1 MDTKDIK
8 VRRKTTKYKSIYYN
22 ESTKKYD
29 VKYNYKEYDVK
40 TGRNKYRS
48 KWVYN
53 LNTIT
58 EAKAEL
64 AKLQHKG
71 LRANDKDITL
81 QGAYDLWLIKAQGQ
95 NFSPVSIKNTHQ
107 QIRMVYQFVPAATKL
122 KDIDEDVYYKFCS
135 DIRKHGYS
143 EETIHSINA
152 TFRKMI
158 NLAYKKKLIKENI
171 LNYADNIKTK
181 KKEDYKT
188 ISKESFDEMDKYFK
202 ENESWR
208 LGVNNYPKFR
218 LMFNILYYTGL
229 RIGECIALTYVDFE
243 EFSYYEN
250 TENGKS
256 ETASANDSAECKLH
270 QGTRVKIDK
279 SYVSGMKLTKEP
291 KNYKKR
297 SIPLSPIPE
306 RLFAEIKEEHLQKGG
321 SLDDKI
327 FDWEYGLCDSTLKK
341 ACSVLNFP
349 KYSCHDFRH
358 TFISNLIRKGVPLPV
373 IEKASGDTQQ
383 TILKRY
389 SHMFDSDEMMI
400 LTAMQDL

>member
-1 MDTKDIK
+1 MDKK
-8 VRRKTTKYKSIYYN
+8 VKRKTTNYKSIYYN

-29 VKYNYKEYDVK
+29 VKYNFKEYDVK
-40 TGRNKYRS
+40 TGKNKYRS
-48 KWVYN
+48 KWIYN

-64 AKLQHKG
+64 AKLQTG
-71 LRANDKDITL
+71 GGRSGDKDITL
-81 QGAYDLWLIKAQGQ
+81 QGAYDLWLIKAEGQ
-95 NFSPVSIKNTHQ
+95 NFSPVSIKNTRQ
-107 QIRMVYQFVPAATKL
+107 QIRMVYRFVPATTKL
-122 KDIDEDVYYKFCS
+122 KDIDEEVYYKFCS
-135 DIRKHGYS
+135 DIRKYGYS

-188 ISKESFDEMDKYFK
+188 ISKEEFCEIDKYFK
-202 ENESWR
+202 ENDFWR
-208 LGVNNYPKFR
+208 MGVNNYPKYR

-243 EFSYYEN
+243 GFIYYQPKNEVLLEADSPNQN
-250 TENGKS
+250 TQEKPV
-256 ETASANDSAECKLH
+256 

-279 SYVSGMKLTKEP
+279 SFVSGMNLTKEP

-297 SIPLSPIPE
+297 SIPLSPAPE
-306 RLFAEIKEEHLQKGG
+306 RLFIEIKESHLEKGG
-321 SLDDKI
+321 SLEDKI
-327 FDWEYGLCDSTLKK
+327 FTWGYGLCDAVLKK
-341 ACSVLNFP
+341 ACNALDFP
-349 KYSCHDFRH
+349 KYTCHDFRH

-389 SHMFDSDEMMI
+389 SHMFEGDELMI
-400 LTAMQDL
+400 LTAMKDF

>member
-1 MDTKDIK
+1 MDRK
-8 VRRKTTKYKSIYYN
+8 VKRKTTNYKSIYYN
-22 ESTKKYD
+22 ETTKKYD
-29 VKYNYKEYDVK
+29 VKYNFKEYNVK
-40 TGRNKYRS
+40 TGKNKYRS
-48 KWVYN
+48 KWIYN

-64 AKLQHKG
+64 AKLQTGGVKTG
-71 LRANDKDITL
+71 DKDITL
-81 QGAYDLWLIKAQGQ
+81 EGAYDLWLIKAQGQ
-95 NFSPVSIKNTHQ
+95 NFSPVSIRNTHQ
-107 QIRMVYQFVPAATKL
+107 QIRMVYQFVPATTKL

-188 ISKESFDEMDKYFK
+188 ISKEDFIEIDKYFK
-202 ENESWR
+202 ENEFWR
-208 LGVNNYPKFR
+208 MGINNYPKYR
-218 LMFNILYYTGL
+218 LLFNILYYTGL
-229 RIGECIALTYVDFE
+229 RIGECIALTYIDFE
-243 EFSYYEN
+243 EFMYEHKKDE
-250 TENGKS
+250 TIIKS
-256 ETASANDSAECKLH
+256 NPINEGSDKKTY
-270 QGTRVKIDK
+270 QGTRIKIDK
-279 SYVSGMKLTKEP
+279 SYVSGLKLTKEP

-297 SIPLSPIPE
+297 SIPLSPAPE
-306 RLFAEIKEEHLQKGG
+306 SLFLLIKEEHLQKGG
-321 SLDDKI
+321 KLEDKI
-327 FDWEYGLCDSTLKK
+327 FNWEYGLCDTILKK
-341 ACSVLNFP
+341 ACSALDFP
-349 KYSCHDFRH
+349 KYTCHDFRH

-389 SHMFDSDEMMI
+389 SHMFEGDEMMI
-400 LTAMQDL
+400 LTALKDL

>member
-1 MDTKDIK
+1 MDRK
-8 VRRKTTKYKSIYYN
+8 VKRKTTNYKSIYYN
-22 ESTKKYD
+22 ETTKKYD
-29 VKYNYKEYDVK
+29 VKYNFKEYNVK
-40 TGRNKYRS
+40 TGKNKYRS
-48 KWVYN
+48 KWIYN

-64 AKLQHKG
+64 AKLQTGGVKTD
-71 LRANDKDITL
+71 DKDITL
-81 QGAYDLWLIKAQGQ
+81 EGAYDLWLIKAQGQ
-95 NFSPVSIKNTHQ
+95 NFSPVSIRNTHQ
-107 QIRMVYQFVPAATKL
+107 QIRMVYQFVPATTKL

-188 ISKESFDEMDKYFK
+188 ISKEDFIEIDKYFK
-202 ENESWR
+202 ENEFWR
-208 LGVNNYPKFR
+208 MGINNYPKYR
-218 LMFNILYYTGL
+218 LLFNILYYTGL
-229 RIGECIALTYVDFE
+229 RIGECIALTYIDFE
-243 EFSYYEN
+243 EFMYEH
-250 TENGKS
+250 KKD
-256 ETASANDSAECKLH
+256 ETIIISNPINVGSDKQTY
-270 QGTRVKIDK
+270 QGTSIKIDK
-279 SYVSGMKLTKEP
+279 SYVSGLKLTKEP

-297 SIPLSPIPE
+297 SIPLSPAPE
-306 RLFAEIKEEHLQKGG
+306 SLFLLIKEEHLQKGG
-321 SLDDKI
+321 KLEDKI
-327 FDWEYGLCDSTLKK
+327 FNWEYGLCDTILKK
-341 ACSVLNFP
+341 ACSALDFP
-349 KYSCHDFRH
+349 KYTCHDFRH

-389 SHMFDSDEMMI
+389 SHMFEGDEMMI
-400 LTAMQDL
+400 LKALKDL

>member
-1 MDTKDIK
+1 MDKK
-8 VRRKTTKYKSIYYN
+8 VKRKTTNYKSIYYN

-29 VKYNYKEYDVK
+29 VKYNFKEYDVK
-40 TGRNKYRS
+40 TGKNKYRS
-48 KWVYN
+48 KWIYN

-64 AKLQHKG
+64 AKLQTG
-71 LRANDKDITL
+71 GARSGDKDITL
-81 QGAYDLWLIKAQGQ
+81 QGAYDLWLIKAEGQ
-95 NFSPVSIKNTHQ
+95 NFSPVSIKNTRQ
-107 QIRMVYQFVPAATKL
+107 QIRMVYRFVPATTKL
-122 KDIDEDVYYKFCS
+122 KDIDEEVYYKFCS
-135 DIRKHGYS
+135 DIRKYGYS

-188 ISKESFDEMDKYFK
+188 ISKEEFCKIDKYFK
-202 ENESWR
+202 ENDFWR
-208 LGVNNYPKFR
+208 MGVNNYPKYR

-243 EFSYYEN
+243 GFIYYQPKNEVPLKANSPNQN
-250 TENGKS
+250 TQEKPV
-256 ETASANDSAECKLH
+256 
-270 QGTRVKIDK
+270 QGTRIKIDK
-279 SYVSGMKLTKEP
+279 SFVSGMNLTKEP

-297 SIPLSPIPE
+297 SIPLSPAPE
-306 RLFAEIKEEHLQKGG
+306 RLFIEIKESHLEKGG
-321 SLDDKI
+321 SLEDKI
-327 FDWEYGLCDSTLKK
+327 FTWGYGLCDAVLKK
-341 ACSVLNFP
+341 ACNALDFH
-349 KYSCHDFRH
+349 KYTCHDFRH

-389 SHMFDSDEMMI
+389 SHMFEGDEMMI
-400 LTAMQDL
+400 LTAMKDL

>member
-1 MDTKDIK
+1 MSKK
-8 VRRKTTKYKSIYYN
+8 QKRKKTKYKSIYYN
-22 ESTKKYD
+22 ETTKKFD
-29 VKYNYKEYDVK
+29 VKYNFKEYDVK
-40 TGRNKYRS
+40 TGKNKYRA

-53 LNTIT
+53 VNTVS

-64 AKLQHKG
+64 AKLQSG
-71 LRANDKDITL
+71 GIQSEDKDITL

-95 NFSPVSIKNTHQ
+95 NFSPVSIKNTYQ
-107 QIRMVYQFVPAATKL
+107 QIRMVYQFVPATTKL
-122 KDIDEDVYYKFCS
+122 KDIDEEVYYKFCR
-135 DIRKHGYS
+135 DIRKYGYS
-143 EETIHSINA
+143 EETIHSVNA

-158 NLAYKKKLIKENI
+158 NLAYKKKLIKENV

-181 KKEDYKT
+181 QKSDYRT
-188 ISKESFDEMDKYFK
+188 ISKEDFVKIDKYFK
-202 ENESWR
+202 ENEFWR
-208 LGVNNYPKFR
+208 LGVNNYPKYR
-218 LMFNILYYTGL
+218 LLFNILYYTGL

-243 EFSYYEN
+243 EFSYCKK
-250 TENGKS
+250 TEEKTKKSSSGGKP
-256 ETASANDSAECKLH
+256 AEKQL

-297 SIPLSPIPE
+297 SVPLSPAPE
-306 RLFAEIKEEHLQKGG
+306 HLFTRIKEEHLQKGG
-321 SLDDKI
+321 SLEDKV
-327 FDWEYGLCDSTLKK
+327 FDWEYALCDTTLKK
-341 ACSVLNFP
+341 ACNALDFP

-389 SHMFDSDEMMI
+389 SHMFEGDEMMI

>member
-1 MDTKDIK
+1 MDRK
-8 VRRKTTKYKSIYYN
+8 VKRKTTNYKSIYYN
-22 ESTKKYD
+22 ETTKKYD
-29 VKYNYKEYDVK
+29 VKYNFKEYNVK
-40 TGRNKYRS
+40 TGKNKYRS
-48 KWVYN
+48 KWIYN

-64 AKLQHKG
+64 AKLQTGGVKTG
-71 LRANDKDITL
+71 DKDITL
-81 QGAYDLWLIKAQGQ
+81 EGAYDLWLIKAQGQ
-95 NFSPVSIKNTHQ
+95 NFSPVSIRNTHQ
-107 QIRMVYQFVPAATKL
+107 QIRMVYQFVPATTKL

-188 ISKESFDEMDKYFK
+188 ISKEAFIKIDKYFK
-202 ENESWR
+202 ENEFWR
-208 LGVNNYPKFR
+208 MGINNYPKYR
-218 LMFNILYYTGL
+218 LLFNILYYTGL
-229 RIGECIALTYVDFE
+229 RIGECIALTYIDFE
-243 EFSYYEN
+243 EFMYEHKKDE
-250 TENGKS
+250 TIIKS
-256 ETASANDSAECKLH
+256 NPINEDSDKKPF
-270 QGTRVKIDK
+270 QGTRIKIDK
-279 SYVSGMKLTKEP
+279 SYVSGLKLTKEP

-297 SIPLSPIPE
+297 SIPLSPAPE
-306 RLFAEIKEEHLQKGG
+306 SLFLLIKEEHLQKGG
-321 SLDDKI
+321 KLEDKI
-327 FDWEYGLCDSTLKK
+327 FNWEYGLCDTILKK
-341 ACSVLNFP
+341 ACSALDFP
-349 KYSCHDFRH
+349 KYTCHDFRH

-389 SHMFDSDEMMI
+389 SHMFEGDEMMI
-400 LTAMQDL
+400 LTALKDL

>member
-1 MDTKDIK
+1 MDRK
-8 VRRKTTKYKSIYYN
+8 VKRKTTNYKSIYYN
-22 ESTKKYD
+22 ETTKKYD
-29 VKYNYKEYDVK
+29 VKYNFKEYNVK
-40 TGRNKYRS
+40 TGKNKYRS
-48 KWVYN
+48 KWIYN

-64 AKLQHKG
+64 AKLQTGGVKTS
-71 LRANDKDITL
+71 DKDITL
-81 QGAYDLWLIKAQGQ
+81 EGAYDLWLIKAQGQ
-95 NFSPVSIKNTHQ
+95 NFSPVSIRNTHQ
-107 QIRMVYQFVPAATKL
+107 QIRMVYQFVPATTKL

-188 ISKESFDEMDKYFK
+188 ISKEAFIKIDKYFK
-202 ENESWR
+202 ENEFWR
-208 LGVNNYPKFR
+208 MGINNYPKYR
-218 LMFNILYYTGL
+218 LLFNILYYTGL
-229 RIGECIALTYVDFE
+229 RIGECIALTYIDFE
-243 EFSYYEN
+243 EFMYEHKKDE
-250 TENGKS
+250 TIIKS
-256 ETASANDSAECKLH
+256 NPINEDSDKKPF
-270 QGTRVKIDK
+270 QGTRIKIDK
-279 SYVSGMKLTKEP
+279 SYVSGLKLTKEP

-297 SIPLSPIPE
+297 SIPLSPAPE
-306 RLFAEIKEEHLQKGG
+306 SLFLLIKEEHLQKGG
-321 SLDDKI
+321 KLEDKI
-327 FDWEYGLCDSTLKK
+327 FNWEYGLCDTILKK
-341 ACSVLNFP
+341 ACSALDFP
-349 KYSCHDFRH
+349 KYTCHDFRH

-389 SHMFDSDEMMI
+389 SHMFEGDEMMI
-400 LTAMQDL
+400 LTALKDL

>member
-1 MDTKDIK
+1 MDKK
-8 VRRKTTKYKSIYYN
+8 VKRKTTNYKSIYYN

-29 VKYNYKEYDVK
+29 VKYNFKEYDVK
-40 TGRNKYRS
+40 TGKNKYRS
-48 KWVYN
+48 KWIYN

-64 AKLQHKG
+64 AKLQTG
-71 LRANDKDITL
+71 GGRSGDKDITL
-81 QGAYDLWLIKAQGQ
+81 QGAYDLWLIKAEGQ
-95 NFSPVSIKNTHQ
+95 NFSPVSIKNTRQ
-107 QIRMVYQFVPAATKL
+107 QIRMVYRFVPATTKL
-122 KDIDEDVYYKFCS
+122 KDIDEEVYYKFCS
-135 DIRKHGYS
+135 DIRKYGYS

-158 NLAYKKKLIKENI
+158 NLAYKKKIIKENI

-188 ISKESFDEMDKYFK
+188 ISKEEFYEIDKYFK
-202 ENESWR
+202 ENDFWR
-208 LGVNNYPKFR
+208 MGVNNYPKYR

-243 EFSYYEN
+243 GFIYYQPKNEVLLEADSPNQN
-250 TENGKS
+250 TQEKPV
-256 ETASANDSAECKLH
+256 

-279 SYVSGMKLTKEP
+279 SFVSGMNLTKEP

-297 SIPLSPIPE
+297 SIPLSPAPE
-306 RLFAEIKEEHLQKGG
+306 RLFIEIKESHLEKGG
-321 SLDDKI
+321 SLEDKI
-327 FDWEYGLCDSTLKK
+327 FTWGYGLCDAVLKK
-341 ACSVLNFP
+341 ACNALDFP
-349 KYSCHDFRH
+349 KYTCHDFRH

-389 SHMFDSDEMMI
+389 SHMFEGDELMI
-400 LTAMQDL
+400 LTAMKDL

>member
-1 MDTKDIK
+1 M
-8 VRRKTTKYKSIYYN
+8 TKYKSIYYN
-22 ESTKKYD
+22 ENTKKYD
-29 VKYNYKEYDVK
+29 VKYNFKEYDVK
-40 TGRNKYRS
+40 TGKNRYRA

-58 EAKAEL
+58 EAKSEL
-64 AKLQHKG
+64 AKLQSG
-71 LRANDKDITL
+71 GIRPGDKDITL
-81 QGAYDLWLIKAQGQ
+81 QGAYELWLIKAQGQ
-95 NFSPVSIKNTHQ
+95 NFSPVSIKNTRQ
-107 QIRMVYQFVPAATKL
+107 QIKMIYQFVPATTKL
-122 KDIDEDVYYKFCS
+122 KDIDEEVYYQFCR
-135 DIRKHGYS
+135 DIRKYGYS

-158 NLAYKKKLIKENI
+158 NLAYKKKLVKENV

-181 KKEDYKT
+181 QKEDYKT
-188 ISKESFDEMDKYFK
+188 ISKEDFGAIDNYFK
-202 ENESWR
+202 ENELWR
-208 LGVNNYPKFR
+208 MGVNNYPKYR
-218 LMFNILYYTGL
+218 LLFNILYYTGL
-229 RIGECIALTYVDFE
+229 RIGECIALTYIDFE
-243 EFSYYEN
+243 EFSYYTK
-250 TENGKS
+250 TEEKKTTES
-256 ETASANDSAECKLH
+256 SAAKTAAETPV

-297 SIPLSPIPE
+297 SIPLSPAPE
-306 RLFAEIKEEHLQKGG
+306 RLFIRIKEEHLQNGG
-321 SLDDKI
+321 SLEDKI
-327 FDWEYGLCDSTLKK
+327 FDWEYALCDTTLKK
-341 ACSVLNFP
+341 ACTALDFP

-389 SHMFDSDEMMI
+389 SHMFEGDELMI

>member
-1 MDTKDIK
+1 MDKK
-8 VRRKTTKYKSIYYN
+8 VKRKTTNYKSIYYN

-29 VKYNYKEYDVK
+29 VKYNFKEYDVK
-40 TGRNKYRS
+40 TGKNKYRS
-48 KWVYN
+48 KWIYN

-64 AKLQHKG
+64 AKLQTG
-71 LRANDKDITL
+71 GGRSGDKDITL
-81 QGAYDLWLIKAQGQ
+81 QGAYDLWLIKAEGQ
-95 NFSPVSIKNTHQ
+95 NFSPVSIKNTRQ
-107 QIRMVYQFVPAATKL
+107 QIRMVYRFVPATTKL
-122 KDIDEDVYYKFCS
+122 KDIDEEVYYKFCS
-135 DIRKHGYS
+135 DIRKYGYS

-181 KKEDYKT
+181 KKENYKT
-188 ISKESFDEMDKYFK
+188 ISKEEFCEIDKYFK
-202 ENESWR
+202 ENDFWR
-208 LGVNNYPKFR
+208 MGVNNYPKYR

-243 EFSYYEN
+243 GFIYYQPKNEVLLQADSPNQN
-250 TENGKS
+250 TQEKPV
-256 ETASANDSAECKLH
+256 

-279 SYVSGMKLTKEP
+279 SFVSGMNLTKEP

-297 SIPLSPIPE
+297 SIPLSPAPE
-306 RLFAEIKEEHLQKGG
+306 RLFIEIKESHLEKGG
-321 SLDDKI
+321 SLEDKI
-327 FDWEYGLCDSTLKK
+327 FTWGYGLCDAVLKK
-341 ACSVLNFP
+341 ACNALDFP
-349 KYSCHDFRH
+349 KYTCHDFRH

-389 SHMFDSDEMMI
+389 SHMFEGDELMI
-400 LTAMQDL
+400 LTAMKDL

>member
-1 MDTKDIK
+1 MDRK
-8 VRRKTTKYKSIYYN
+8 VKRKTTNYKSIYYN
-22 ESTKKYD
+22 ETTKKYD
-29 VKYNYKEYDVK
+29 VKYNFKEYNVK
-40 TGRNKYRS
+40 TGKNKYRS
-48 KWVYN
+48 KWIYN

-64 AKLQHKG
+64 AKLQTGGVKTG
-71 LRANDKDITL
+71 DKDITL
-81 QGAYDLWLIKAQGQ
+81 EGAYDLWLIKAQGQ
-95 NFSPVSIKNTHQ
+95 NFSPVSIRNTHQ
-107 QIRMVYQFVPAATKL
+107 QIRMVYQFVPATTKL

-188 ISKESFDEMDKYFK
+188 ISKEAFIKIDKYFK
-202 ENESWR
+202 ENEFWR
-208 LGVNNYPKFR
+208 MGINNYPKYR
-218 LMFNILYYTGL
+218 LLFNILYYTGL
-229 RIGECIALTYVDFE
+229 RIGECIALTYIDFE
-243 EFSYYEN
+243 EFMYEHKKDE
-250 TENGKS
+250 TIIKS
-256 ETASANDSAECKLH
+256 NPINEDSDKKPF
-270 QGTRVKIDK
+270 QGTRIKIDK
-279 SYVSGMKLTKEP
+279 SYVSGLKLTKEP

-297 SIPLSPIPE
+297 SIPLSPAPE
-306 RLFAEIKEEHLQKGG
+306 SLFLLIKEEHLQKGG
-321 SLDDKI
+321 KLEDKI
-327 FDWEYGLCDSTLKK
+327 FNWEYGLCDTILKK
-341 ACSVLNFP
+341 ACSALDFP
-349 KYSCHDFRH
+349 KYTCHDFRH

-389 SHMFDSDEMMI
+389 SHMFEGDEMMI
-400 LTAMQDL
+400 LKALKDL

>member
-1 MDTKDIK
+1 MDRK
-8 VRRKTTKYKSIYYN
+8 VKRKTTNYKSIYYN
-22 ESTKKYD
+22 ETTKKYD
-29 VKYNYKEYDVK
+29 VKYNFKEYNVK
-40 TGRNKYRS
+40 TGKNKYRS
-48 KWVYN
+48 KWIYN

-64 AKLQHKG
+64 AKLQTGGVKTG
-71 LRANDKDITL
+71 DKDITL
-81 QGAYDLWLIKAQGQ
+81 EGAYDLWLIKAPGQ
-95 NFSPVSIKNTHQ
+95 NFSPVSIRNTHQ
-107 QIRMVYQFVPAATKL
+107 QIRMVYQFVPATTKL

-188 ISKESFDEMDKYFK
+188 ISKEAFIKIDKYFK
-202 ENESWR
+202 ENEFWR
-208 LGVNNYPKFR
+208 MGINNYPKYR
-218 LMFNILYYTGL
+218 LLFNILYYTGL
-229 RIGECIALTYVDFE
+229 RIGECIALTYIDFE
-243 EFSYYEN
+243 EFMYEH
-250 TENGKS
+250 KKD
-256 ETASANDSAECKLH
+256 ETIIKYNPINEDSDKKPF
-270 QGTRVKIDK
+270 QGTRIKIDK
-279 SYVSGMKLTKEP
+279 SYVSGLKLTKEP

-297 SIPLSPIPE
+297 SIPLSPAPE
-306 RLFAEIKEEHLQKGG
+306 SLFLLIKEEHLQKGG
-321 SLDDKI
+321 KLEDKI
-327 FDWEYGLCDSTLKK
+327 FNWEYGLCDTILKK
-341 ACSVLNFP
+341 ACSALDFP
-349 KYSCHDFRH
+349 KYTCHDFRH

-389 SHMFDSDEMMI
+389 SHMFEGDEMMI
-400 LTAMQDL
+400 LTALKDL

>member
-1 MDTKDIK
+1 MDKK
-8 VRRKTTKYKSIYYN
+8 VKRKTTNYKSIYYN

-29 VKYNYKEYDVK
+29 VKYNFKEYDVK
-40 TGRNKYRS
+40 TGKNKYRS
-48 KWVYN
+48 KWIYN

-64 AKLQHKG
+64 AKLQTG
-71 LRANDKDITL
+71 GGRSGDKDITL
-81 QGAYDLWLIKAQGQ
+81 QGAYDLWLIKAEGQ
-95 NFSPVSIKNTHQ
+95 NFSPVSIKNTRQ
-107 QIRMVYQFVPAATKL
+107 QIRMVYRFVPATTKL
-122 KDIDEDVYYKFCS
+122 KDIDEEVYYKFCS
-135 DIRKHGYS
+135 DIRKYGYS

-188 ISKESFDEMDKYFK
+188 ISKEEFYEIDKYFK
-202 ENESWR
+202 ENDFWR
-208 LGVNNYPKFR
+208 MGVNNYPKYR

-243 EFSYYEN
+243 GFIYYQPKNEVLLEADSPNQN
-250 TENGKS
+250 TQEKPV
-256 ETASANDSAECKLH
+256 

-279 SYVSGMKLTKEP
+279 SFVSGMNLTKEP

-297 SIPLSPIPE
+297 SIPLSPAPE
-306 RLFAEIKEEHLQKGG
+306 RLFIEIKESHLEKGG
-321 SLDDKI
+321 SLEDKI
-327 FDWEYGLCDSTLKK
+327 FTWGYGLCDAVLKK
-341 ACSVLNFP
+341 ACNALDFP
-349 KYSCHDFRH
+349 KYTCHDFRH

-389 SHMFDSDEMMI
+389 SHMFEGDELMI
-400 LTAMQDL
+400 LTAMKDL